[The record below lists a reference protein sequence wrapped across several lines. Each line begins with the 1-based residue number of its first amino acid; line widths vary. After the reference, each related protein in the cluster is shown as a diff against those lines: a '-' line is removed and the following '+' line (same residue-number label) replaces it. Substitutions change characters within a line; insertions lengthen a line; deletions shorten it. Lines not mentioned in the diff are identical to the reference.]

1 MLLLAA
7 RLTATESMHTL
18 IRPLLLA
25 LVAALLLQACSAV
38 RLGYGHADS
47 LARWWI
53 DQYVDLSPEQDA
65 LVQERLAR
73 FFAWHRKTQL
83 PDYASLLRQGRNFV
97 DGQPTTSDALLLGDG
112 IVRRVRTL
120 TEQALPDVADLLL
133 TISPAQIERIAQR
146 YAEKNTDY
154 AKDARLAEAEG
165 SQRAARYK
173 RLRERAE
180 YWFGDFSS
188 AQEATL
194 RQLIEGQSAGSQFWY
209 EERLR
214 RQRELLDLMRQVQRE
229 RPPRD
234 RVIQLLRDYAARFDL
249 PADPPRL
256 AQAQALRRASA
267 ELAIAILALTTPA
280 QRAHARQKLD
290 DLIHDFTE
298 LAQQG

>member
-1 MLLLAA
+1 MQTFIRRLIVALLAG
-7 RLTATESMHTL
+7 
-18 IRPLLLA
+18 
-25 LVAALLLQACSAV
+25 LLLQACSAV

-53 DQYVDLSPEQDA
+53 DQYVDLSPQQDA

-73 FFAWHRKTQL
+73 LFAWHRKTQL
-83 PDYASLLRQGRNFV
+83 PDYVTLLRQGKSLV
-97 DGQPTTSDALLLGDG
+97 AGQPTASDALMLGNG
-112 IVRRVRTL
+112 LIRRVRTL

-154 AKDARLAEAEG
+154 AKDARIGEDEG
-165 SQRAARYK
+165 AQRAARYK

-180 YWFGDFSS
+180 FWFGDFSS

-194 RQLIEGQSAGSQFWY
+194 RQLVEGQSAGSQFWY

-214 RQRELLDLMRQVQRE
+214 RQRELLDLMRQVRRE
-229 RPPRD
+229 RLSRD
-234 RVIQLLRDYAARFDL
+234 KVIALLRDYAARFDL

-256 AQAQALRRASA
+256 AQAEALRRASA
-267 ELAIAILALTTPA
+267 ELAIAILGLTTPA
-280 QRAHARQKLD
+280 QRAHAQQKLD
-290 DLIHDFTE
+290 DFIHDFTE

>member
-1 MLLLAA
+1 MQ
-7 RLTATESMHTL
+7 TF

-25 LVAALLLQACSAV
+25 LLAALLLQACSAV

-83 PDYASLLRQGRNFV
+83 PDYANLLRQGKNFV
-97 DGQPTTSDALLLGDG
+97 AGQPTASDALLLGDG

-154 AKDARLAEAEG
+154 AKDARLAEDEG
-165 SQRAARYK
+165 AQRAARYK

-194 RQLIEGQSAGSQFWY
+194 RQLIEGQSAGSRFWY

-229 RPPRD
+229 RLPHD
-234 RVIQLLRDYAARFDL
+234 KVIQLLRDYAARFDL

-256 AQAQALRRASA
+256 AQAQVLRRASA

>member
-7 RLTATESMHTL
+7 RLTAPESMQKL

-53 DQYVDLSPEQDA
+53 DQYLDLSPEQDA

-83 PDYASLLRQGRNFV
+83 PDYANLLRQGRNFV
-97 DGQPTTSDALLLGDG
+97 DGQPTTSDALVLGEG

-229 RPPRD
+229 RLPRD